1 MNIHIVKQL
10 TRMQMKDLKRLYRD
24 AFPAN
29 EKKPFWLIR
38 KKQWEGVTEIL
49 GLVNEENRL
58 VGEIIT
64 IAWQN
69 LLLVDYF
76 AIVEDVR
83 GQGCGKQAIRL
94 LQERYKDKKI
104 LLEIE
109 TPEISCQN
117 RQERARRKHFYQSC
131 GMESMNYHVRLFGVE
146 MEIMTYQCQV
156 SFEEYHEIFTGV
168 YGKRFAKNVIE
179 IAEPNNGKDIFRNI
193 LMKDID
199 KHEN

>member
-1 MNIHIVKQL
+1 MNIRITEQL
-10 TRMQMKDLKRLYRD
+10 TKTQMKDLKRLYQD
-24 AFPAN
+24 AFPAS

-38 KKQWEGVTEIL
+38 KKQREGITEIL

-64 IAWQN
+64 IEWQD

-83 GQGCGKQAIRL
+83 GQGCGAQALHL
-94 LQERYKDKKI
+94 LQERYKDKRI

-109 TPEISCQN
+109 TPKVPCENI
-117 RQERARRKHFYQSC
+117 QERVRRKRFYQSC
-131 GMESMNYHVRLFGVE
+131 GMESMDYHVGLFGVE

-156 SFEEYHEIFTGV
+156 SFDEYHDIFIGV
-168 YGKRFAKNVIE
+168 YGKHFAKKVTKINF
-179 IAEPNNGKDIFRNI
+179 KNI
-193 LMKDID
+193 S
-199 KHEN
+199 